1 VDAIQSL
8 TGCTF
13 GKGNLIH
20 RDYGK
25 NSYTFIRHCDGKAV
39 RISTRPDGWPPDPP
53 ERQALFE
60 KVRAGTA
67 TEGERRR
74 MQELQDERAL
84 AVLTMPEARLFDVR
98 EVLTELPQSN
108 RGIASAPCDG
118 CGELTRATH
127 LHRIGDRALCGAC
140 LEGVGSGEA
149 RR

>member
-25 NSYTFIRHCDGKAV
+25 NSYTFIRHRDGKAV
-39 RISTRPDGWPPDPP
+39 RIITRPDGWPPDPP

-60 KVRAGTA
+60 KVRAGTT

-74 MQELQDERAL
+74 MQELQDEL
-84 AVLTMPEARLFDVR
+84 
-98 EVLTELPQSN
+98 LTELPQSN

>member
-25 NSYTFIRHCDGKAV
+25 NSYTFIRHRDGKAV

-60 KVRAGTA
+60 KVRAGT
-67 TEGERRR
+67 
-74 MQELQDERAL
+74 DERAL
-84 AVLTMPEARLFDVR
+84 AVLTIPEDRLFDVR
-98 EVLTELPQSN
+98 EVLAALPQSN

-140 LEGVGSGEA
+140 LEGAGSGEA

>member
-1 VDAIQSL
+1 MDAIQSL

-25 NSYTFIRHCDGKAV
+25 NVYTFIRRADGKAI

-53 ERQALFE
+53 ERLALFE
-60 KVRAGTA
+60 KVRVGTA

-84 AVLTMPEARLFDVR
+84 AILTLPEERLFDVR
-98 EVLTELPQSN
+98 AVLAALPQPN
-108 RGIASAPCDG
+108 RGGASAPCDG

-127 LHRIGDRALCGAC
+127 LHRSDGRALCGAC
-140 LEGVGSGEA
+140 LEGAEGGEA